1 MDELGKHEKEA
12 EMVDRRDRRYA
23 GRDDAVSGVERMP
36 TPQELAADDR
46 FLDDLAAGRRDVS
59 GAGVYGTDSYLASL
73 IADARAAADSELPP
87 LPAIDPG
94 VAVAHRD
101 VVDVEVVPADSDAD
115 ADSDAV
121 VDVDADADADSASGD
136 AVPGGAANGGG
147 AVVRGP
153 SSWWKPSRMGS
164 ALIGAAASLA
174 LVAGGLSAVHSAA
187 PGSAL
192 WPARTAMFGDRSVE
206 MELASTLDEAGA
218 ASDAGDVERAQELLE
233 RAERLMAEV
242 GEADRPALESQM
254 RETVEKV
261 RTVTRAPETVTN
273 ERTTTRRETQTLE
286 PGTVTHTEVRTE
298 TVTETVTRSADP
310 SSSATSE
317 SEGTPL
323 NNGHAPVP
331 TIDPEPLG
339 PMPPIPGQ

>member
-1 MDELGKHEKEA
+1 MDELGKHEEEA

-46 FLDDLAAGRRDVS
+46 FLDDLAAGLRDVS

-73 IADARAAADSELPP
+73 IADARDAADSELPP

-101 VVDVEVVPADSDAD
+101 VVDVEVVPADADADAVVVVDAAAD
-115 ADSDAV
+115 ADSD
-121 VDVDADADADSASGD
+121 SGD
-136 AVPGGAANGGG
+136 AVPGGAANGGV

-192 WPARTAMFGDRSVE
+192 WPARVSMFGDRSVE
-206 MELASTLDEAGA
+206 MELASTLEEADA
-218 ASDAGDVERAQELLE
+218 AGRAGDSERARELLE
-233 RAERLMAEV
+233 RAERLLAEV
-242 GEADRPALESQM
+242 KESDRPALESQM
-254 RETVEKV
+254 RETVERV
-261 RTVTRAPETVTN
+261 RTVTRTPETVTN
-273 ERTTTRRETQTLE
+273 ERTTTHRETRTVE
-286 PGTVTHTEVRTE
+286 PGVVTQTEIRTE
-298 TVTETVTRSADP
+298 TVTETVTQSVAPSTSANPDEP
-310 SSSATSE
+310 VGS
-317 SEGTPL
+317 PL
-323 NNGHAPVP
+323 VNEHVPVP
-331 TIDPEPLG
+331 TTDAEAIRSALPQV
-339 PMPPIPGQ
+339 PGQ

>member
-73 IADARAAADSELPP
+73 IADARDAADSELPP

-101 VVDVEVVPADSDAD
+101 VVDVEVVPADADADAVVVVDAAAD
-115 ADSDAV
+115 ADSD
-121 VDVDADADADSASGD
+121 SGD
-136 AVPGGAANGGG
+136 AVPGGAANGGV

-164 ALIGAAASLA
+164 ALIGAVASLA

-192 WPARTAMFGDRSVE
+192 WPARVSMFGDRSVE
-206 MELASTLDEAGA
+206 MELASTLEEADA
-218 ASDAGDVERAQELLE
+218 AGRAGDTERARELLE
-233 RAERLMAEV
+233 RAERLLAEV
-242 GEADRPALESQM
+242 KESDRPALESQM
-254 RETVEKV
+254 RETVERV
-261 RTVTRAPETVTN
+261 RTVTRTPETVTN
-273 ERTTTRRETQTLE
+273 ERTTTHRETRTVE
-286 PGTVTHTEVRTE
+286 PGVVTQTEIRTE
-298 TVTETVTRSADP
+298 TVTETVTQSVAPSTSANPDEP
-310 SSSATSE
+310 VGS
-317 SEGTPL
+317 PL
-323 NNGHAPVP
+323 VNEHVPVP
-331 TIDPEPLG
+331 TTDAEAIRSELPQV
-339 PMPPIPGQ
+339 PGQ

>member
-73 IADARAAADSELPP
+73 IEDARAAADSGLPP

-101 VVDVEVVPADSDAD
+101 VVDVEVVPADSDS
-115 ADSDAV
+115 DSDAV

-310 SSSATSE
+310 SSSVTSE
-317 SEGTPL
+317 SEGTPS
-323 NNGHAPVP
+323 NNGHLPTP

>member
-1 MDELGKHEKEA
+1 
-12 EMVDRRDRRYA
+12 MVDRRDRRYA

-73 IADARAAADSELPP
+73 IADARDAAESELPP

-101 VVDVEVVPADSDAD
+101 VVDVEVVPADADADAVVVVDAAAD
-115 ADSDAV
+115 ADSD
-121 VDVDADADADSASGD
+121 SGD
-136 AVPGGAANGGG
+136 AVLGGAANGGV

-192 WPARTAMFGDRSVE
+192 WPARVSMFGDRSVE
-206 MELASTLDEAGA
+206 MELASTLEEADA
-218 ASDAGDVERAQELLE
+218 AGRAGDTERARELLE
-233 RAERLMAEV
+233 RAERLLAEV
-242 GEADRPALESQM
+242 KESDRPALESQM
-254 RETVEKV
+254 RETVERV
-261 RTVTRAPETVTN
+261 RTVTRTPETVTN
-273 ERTTTRRETQTLE
+273 ERTTTHRETRTVE
-286 PGTVTHTEVRTE
+286 PGMVTQTEIRTE
-298 TVTETVTRSADP
+298 TVTETVTQSVAPSTSANPDEP
-310 SSSATSE
+310 VGS
-317 SEGTPL
+317 PL
-323 NNGHAPVP
+323 VNEHVPVP
-331 TIDPEPLG
+331 TTDAEAIRSELPQV
-339 PMPPIPGQ
+339 PGQ

>member
-1 MDELGKHEKEA
+1 MDELRKHEKEA

-73 IADARAAADSELPP
+73 IADARDAADSELPP

-101 VVDVEVVPADSDAD
+101 VVDVEVVPADADAVVVVDAAAD
-115 ADSDAV
+115 ADSD
-121 VDVDADADADSASGD
+121 SGD

-310 SSSATSE
+310 SSSVTSK

-323 NNGHAPVP
+323 NNGHLPAP

>member
-73 IADARAAADSELPP
+73 IADARDAADSELPP

-101 VVDVEVVPADSDAD
+101 VVDVEVVPADADADAVVVVDAAAD
-115 ADSDAV
+115 ADSD
-121 VDVDADADADSASGD
+121 SGD
-136 AVPGGAANGGG
+136 AVPGGAANGGV

-192 WPARTAMFGDRSVE
+192 WPARVSMFGDRSVE
-206 MELASTLDEAGA
+206 MELASTLEEADA
-218 ASDAGDVERAQELLE
+218 AGRAGDSERARELLE
-233 RAERLMAEV
+233 RAERLLAEV
-242 GEADRPALESQM
+242 KESDRPALESQM
-254 RETVEKV
+254 RETVERV
-261 RTVTRAPETVTN
+261 RTVTRTPETVTN
-273 ERTTTRRETQTLE
+273 ERTTTHRETRTVE
-286 PGTVTHTEVRTE
+286 PGVVTQTEIRTE
-298 TVTETVTRSADP
+298 TVTETVTQSVAPSTSANPDEP
-310 SSSATSE
+310 VGS
-317 SEGTPL
+317 PL
-323 NNGHAPVP
+323 VNEHVPVP
-331 TIDPEPLG
+331 TTDAEEIRSALPQV
-339 PMPPIPGQ
+339 PGQ

>member
-12 EMVDRRDRRYA
+12 EMVDRRDRRYV

-73 IADARAAADSELPP
+73 IADARDAADSELPP

-101 VVDVEVVPADSDAD
+101 VVDVEVVVVDAAAD
-115 ADSDAV
+115 ADSD
-121 VDVDADADADSASGD
+121 SGD
-136 AVPGGAANGGG
+136 AVPGGAANGGV

-192 WPARTAMFGDRSVE
+192 WPARVSMFGDRSVE
-206 MELASTLDEAGA
+206 MELTSTLEEADA
-218 ASDAGDVERAQELLE
+218 AGRAGDSERARELLE
-233 RAERLMAEV
+233 RAERLLAAVKES
-242 GEADRPALESQM
+242 DRPALESQM
-254 RETVEKV
+254 RETVERV
-261 RTVTRAPETVTN
+261 RTVTRTPETVTN
-273 ERTTTRRETQTLE
+273 ERTTTHRETRTVE
-286 PGTVTHTEVRTE
+286 PGVVTQTEIRTE
-298 TVTETVTRSADP
+298 TVTETVTQSVAPSTSANPDEP
-310 SSSATSE
+310 VGS
-317 SEGTPL
+317 PL
-323 NNGHAPVP
+323 VNEHVPVP
-331 TIDPEPLG
+331 TTDAEAIRSALPQV
-339 PMPPIPGQ
+339 PGQ

>member
-73 IADARAAADSELPP
+73 IADARDAADSELPP

-101 VVDVEVVPADSDAD
+101 VVDVEVVPADADAVVVVDAAAD
-115 ADSDAV
+115 ADSD
-121 VDVDADADADSASGD
+121 SGD
-136 AVPGGAANGGG
+136 AVPGGAANGGV

-174 LVAGGLSAVHSAA
+174 LVAGGLSAVHSVA

-310 SSSATSE
+310 SSSVTSK
-317 SEGTPL
+317 SEGTQL
-323 NNGHAPVP
+323 NNGHLPAP

>member
-46 FLDDLAAGRRDVS
+46 FLDDLAAGLRDVS

-73 IADARAAADSELPP
+73 IADARDAADSELPP

-101 VVDVEVVPADSDAD
+101 VVDVEVVPADADADAVVVVDAAAD
-115 ADSDAV
+115 ADSD
-121 VDVDADADADSASGD
+121 SGD
-136 AVPGGAANGGG
+136 AVPGGAANGGV

-153 SSWWKPSRMGS
+153 SSWWKPSRKGS

-174 LVAGGLSAVHSAA
+174 LVAGGLSAVHSSA

>member
-1 MDELGKHEKEA
+1 MDELGKHEEEA

-36 TPQELAADDR
+36 TPQVLAADDR
-46 FLDDLAAGRRDVS
+46 FLDDLAAGLRDVS

-73 IADARAAADSELPP
+73 IADARDAADSELPP

-101 VVDVEVVPADSDAD
+101 VVDVEVVPADADADAVVVVDAAAD
-115 ADSDAV
+115 ADSD
-121 VDVDADADADSASGD
+121 SGD
-136 AVPGGAANGGG
+136 AVPGGAANGGV

-192 WPARTAMFGDRSVE
+192 WPARVSMFGDRSVE
-206 MELASTLDEAGA
+206 MELASTLEEADA
-218 ASDAGDVERAQELLE
+218 AGRAGDSERARELLE
-233 RAERLMAEV
+233 RAERLLAEV
-242 GEADRPALESQM
+242 KESDRPALESQM
-254 RETVEKV
+254 RETVERV
-261 RTVTRAPETVTN
+261 RTVTRTPETVTN
-273 ERTTTRRETQTLE
+273 ERTTTHRETRTVE
-286 PGTVTHTEVRTE
+286 PGVVTQTEIRTE
-298 TVTETVTRSADP
+298 TVTETVTQSVAPSTSANPDEP
-310 SSSATSE
+310 VGS
-317 SEGTPL
+317 PL
-323 NNGHAPVP
+323 VNEHVPVP
-331 TIDPEPLG
+331 TTDAEAIRSALPQV
-339 PMPPIPGQ
+339 PGQ

>member
-46 FLDDLAAGRRDVS
+46 FLDDLAAGLRDVS

-73 IADARAAADSELPP
+73 IADARDAADSELPP

-101 VVDVEVVPADSDAD
+101 VVDVEVVPADADADAVVVVDAAAD
-115 ADSDAV
+115 ADSD
-121 VDVDADADADSASGD
+121 SGD
-136 AVPGGAANGGG
+136 AVPGGAANGGV

-192 WPARTAMFGDRSVE
+192 WPARVSMFGDRSVE
-206 MELASTLDEAGA
+206 MELASTLEEADA
-218 ASDAGDVERAQELLE
+218 AGRAGDTERARELLE
-233 RAERLMAEV
+233 RAERLLAAVKES
-242 GEADRPALESQM
+242 DRPALESQM
-254 RETVEKV
+254 RETVERV
-261 RTVTRAPETVTN
+261 RTVTRTPETVTN
-273 ERTTTRRETQTLE
+273 ERTTTHRETRTVE
-286 PGTVTHTEVRTE
+286 PGVVTQTEIRTE
-298 TVTETVTRSADP
+298 TVTETVTQSVAPSTSANPDEP
-310 SSSATSE
+310 VGS
-317 SEGTPL
+317 PL
-323 NNGHAPVP
+323 VNEHVPVP
-331 TIDPEPLG
+331 TTDAEAIRSALPQV
-339 PMPPIPGQ
+339 PGQ

>member
-73 IADARAAADSELPP
+73 IADARDAAESELPP

-101 VVDVEVVPADSDAD
+101 VVDVEVVPADADADAVVVVDAAAD
-115 ADSDAV
+115 ADSD
-121 VDVDADADADSASGD
+121 SGD
-136 AVPGGAANGGG
+136 AVLGGAANGGV

-192 WPARTAMFGDRSVE
+192 WPARVSMFGDRSVE
-206 MELASTLDEAGA
+206 MELASTLEEADA
-218 ASDAGDVERAQELLE
+218 AGRAGDTERARELLE
-233 RAERLMAEV
+233 RAERLLAEV
-242 GEADRPALESQM
+242 KESDRPALESQM
-254 RETVEKV
+254 RETVERV
-261 RTVTRAPETVTN
+261 RTVTRTPETVTN
-273 ERTTTRRETQTLE
+273 ERTTTHRETRTVE
-286 PGTVTHTEVRTE
+286 PGMVTQTEIRTE
-298 TVTETVTRSADP
+298 TVTETVTQSVAPSTSANPDEP
-310 SSSATSE
+310 VGS
-317 SEGTPL
+317 PL
-323 NNGHAPVP
+323 VNEHVPVP
-331 TIDPEPLG
+331 TTDAEAIRSELPQV
-339 PMPPIPGQ
+339 PGQ

>member
-73 IADARAAADSELPP
+73 IADARDAADSELPP

-101 VVDVEVVPADSDAD
+101 VVDVEVVPADADAVVVVDAAAD
-115 ADSDAV
+115 ADSD
-121 VDVDADADADSASGD
+121 SGD

-206 MELASTLDEAGA
+206 VELASTLDEAGA

-310 SSSATSE
+310 SSSVTSK

-323 NNGHAPVP
+323 NNGHLPAP

>member
-46 FLDDLAAGRRDVS
+46 FLDDLAAGCRDVS

-73 IADARAAADSELPP
+73 IADARDAADSELPP

-101 VVDVEVVPADSDAD
+101 VVDVEVVPADADADAVVVVDAAAD
-115 ADSDAV
+115 ADSG
-121 VDVDADADADSASGD
+121 SGD
-136 AVPGGAANGGG
+136 AVPGGAAKGGG

-310 SSSATSE
+310 SSSVTSK

-323 NNGHAPVP
+323 NNGHLPAP

>member
-46 FLDDLAAGRRDVS
+46 FLDYLAAGRRDVS

-73 IADARAAADSELPP
+73 IADARDAADSELPP

-101 VVDVEVVPADSDAD
+101 VVDVEVVPADADADAVVVVDAAAD
-115 ADSDAV
+115 ADSD
-121 VDVDADADADSASGD
+121 SGD
-136 AVPGGAANGGG
+136 AVPGGAANGGV

-192 WPARTAMFGDRSVE
+192 WPARVSMFGDRSVE
-206 MELASTLDEAGA
+206 MELASTLEEADA
-218 ASDAGDVERAQELLE
+218 AGRAGDTERARELLE
-233 RAERLMAEV
+233 RAERLLAEV
-242 GEADRPALESQM
+242 KESDRPALESQM
-254 RETVEKV
+254 RKTVERV

-273 ERTTTRRETQTLE
+273 ERTTTHRETRTVE
-286 PGTVTHTEVRTE
+286 PGVVTQTEIRTE
-298 TVTETVTRSADP
+298 TVTETVTQSVAPSTSANPDEP
-310 SSSATSE
+310 VGS
-317 SEGTPL
+317 PL
-323 NNGHAPVP
+323 VNEHVPVP
-331 TIDPEPLG
+331 TTDAEAIRSELPQV
-339 PMPPIPGQ
+339 PGQ